1 MSSPSAPFRRSR
13 AFTLIELLVVIAII
27 ALLIGI
33 LLPGLGKAREAA
45 RAVEC
50 LSNQKQ
56 IGMAMMLYADS
67 YAEWTAREAKVT
79 APSAFYPWD
88 RSLAW
93 ARALRPMMEDGVKWD
108 EPVGDAYA
116 HSVYYRDP
124 ARRLEDGH
132 NIHYVNNGIG
142 FIWSRGAGAAQYGGH
157 KPATQLNRYTRPSQ
171 TLYLT
176 CFADDVDRRWYR
188 EAYPVPSRPDDF
200 HTALFYDARDVSHV
214 IGTIERELRIAPR
227 RHGNGANALFMD
239 GHASFTRAD
248 YLTDYHNWDDGDYRW
263 Q

>member
-1 MSSPSAPFRRSR
+1 MHRTNLPTPRRCC

-33 LLPGLGKAREAA
+33 LLPGLGKARNAA

-67 YAEWTAREAKVT
+67 YQEWTAREAQVERPT
-79 APSAFYPWD
+79 AFYPWK
-88 RSLAW
+88 RTLAW
-93 ARALRPMMEDGVKWD
+93 ARALRPMLEDGTKWD

-116 HSVYYRDP
+116 HSAYYRDP
-124 ARRLEDGH
+124 ARPTDGH

-142 FIWSRGAGAAQYGGH
+142 FIWSRGAGRVEYGGY
-157 KPATQLNRYTRPSQ
+157 KPATQLNRYHRSSE

-176 CFADDVDRRWYR
+176 CFADDLEQIWYR
-188 EAYPVPSRPDDF
+188 TAYPSPTRPDDF
-200 HTALFYDARDVSHV
+200 HTALFYDARDIGHV
-214 IGTIERELRIAPR
+214 TGTVERDLRIAPR

-239 GHASFTRAD
+239 GHASFTRD
-248 YLTDYHNWDDGDYRW
+248 TYLTDYHNWDDGDYRW
-263 Q
+263 D